1 MNQLF
6 KLVFKPHHLRLE
18 IFLAVAGLLSYGY
31 YSQYVDG
38 LEPCPLCIT
47 QRFFFFLTGILGL
60 VAFIH
65 RPALL
70 GARLYGFF
78 GALFAI
84 LGGVFSSRQLW
95 LQSLP
100 EDQVPACGPSLS
112 YILESFPIMEA
123 LDVLMRGDGNCA
135 EVVWQFLGI
144 SMPGW
149 ALIAFTGLTIGWLL
163 QIRKYEHSA

>member
-1 MNQLF
+1 MNNLISAI
-6 KLVFKPHHLRLE
+6 FKPHHLRLE
-18 IFLAVAGLLSYGY
+18 IFLAVVGLLGYGY

-47 QRFFFFLTGILGL
+47 QRFFFFLTGVLGL
-60 VAFIH
+60 IAFIH
-65 RPALL
+65 NPGVLA
-70 GARLYGFF
+70 ARIYGGF
-78 GALFAI
+78 GALFAV
-84 LGGVFSSRQLW
+84 LGGVFASRQLY

-100 EDQVPACGPSLS
+100 EDLVPACGPSLS

-135 EVVWQFLGI
+135 EVVWTFLGI

-149 ALIAFTGLTIGWLL
+149 ALIAFCGLTVGWLL
-163 QIRKYEHSA
+163 QIRPTQ